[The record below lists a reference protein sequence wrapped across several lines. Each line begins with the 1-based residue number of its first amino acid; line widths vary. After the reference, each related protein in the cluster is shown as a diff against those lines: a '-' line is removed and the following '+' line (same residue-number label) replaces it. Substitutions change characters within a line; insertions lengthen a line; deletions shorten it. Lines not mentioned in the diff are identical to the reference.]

1 MHRGVMVGVYCCIY
15 SLSIIIFGPQKINR
29 YIAMEGILQNKQPYE
44 TPKVQLVN
52 FTEENSILAASDYWS
67 EPLD

>member
-1 MHRGVMVGVYCCIY
+1 
-15 SLSIIIFGPQKINR
+15 
-29 YIAMEGILQNKQPYE
+29 MEGILQNKQPYE

-52 FTEENSILAASDYWS
+52 LTEENIILAASDYWS

>member
-1 MHRGVMVGVYCCIY
+1 MHI
-15 SLSIIIFGPQKINR
+15 SLSIIIFGPKQINR
-29 YIAMEGILQNKQPYE
+29 MEGILQNKHPYE

-52 FTEENSILAASDYWS
+52 LTEENSILALSDYWS

>member
-1 MHRGVMVGVYCCIY
+1 
-15 SLSIIIFGPQKINR
+15 
-29 YIAMEGILQNKQPYE
+29 MEGILQYKQPYE
-44 TPKVQLVN
+44 TPKAQVVN

>member
-1 MHRGVMVGVYCCIY
+1 
-15 SLSIIIFGPQKINR
+15 
-29 YIAMEGILQNKQPYE
+29 MEGILQNKQPYE

-52 FTEENSILAASDYWS
+52 LTEENIILAAPDYWY